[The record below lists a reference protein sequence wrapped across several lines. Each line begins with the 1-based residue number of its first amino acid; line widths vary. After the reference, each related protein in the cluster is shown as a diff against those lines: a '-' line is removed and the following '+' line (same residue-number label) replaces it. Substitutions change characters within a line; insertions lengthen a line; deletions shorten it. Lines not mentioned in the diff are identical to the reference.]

1 MQDRFAVIG
10 MGQFG
15 YRVAKQLT
23 SKGAEVLAIDK
34 DMDRVEMIKDD
45 VTYAVSLDSTD
56 IKALGS
62 QNLQDMDAV
71 LVAIGENIE
80 GLLLTT
86 VLLLELNVKRIVAR
100 AMTAQQRIILEKLG
114 VKEILSPEDEVGIMV
129 AEMLINPTMK
139 AFLQLPDDFE
149 IAEIQVPRKIIGKTL
164 DDIDLKENYTLQLIT
179 IKRLYEEY
187 AGDKKIMVEH
197 LLQTINRDTIIEGND
212 MLVVLGKSF
221 HVQKFIELNS

>member
-114 VKEILSPEDEVGIMV
+114 VQEILSPEDEVGIMV

-149 IAEIQVPRKIIGKTL
+149 IAEIQVPRKIIGKNL
-164 DDIDLKENYTLQLIT
+164 DDIDLRESYSLQLVT

-187 AGDKKIMVEH
+187 SADKKTMVEH
-197 LLQTINRDTIIEGND
+197 LVQTINRDTIIEGSD

>member
-15 YRVAKQLT
+15 FRVAKQLT
-23 SKGAEVLAIDK
+23 LKGTEVLAIDK
-34 DMDRVEMIKDD
+34 DIDRIETIKDE

-114 VKEILSPEDEVGIMV
+114 VQEILSPEDEVGVMV

-149 IAEIQVPRKIIGKTL
+149 IAEIQVPRKAIGKTL
-164 DDIDLKENYTLQLIT
+164 DELDLKENYGLQLVT

-187 AGDKKIMVEH
+187 EGERKVLAEH
-197 LLQTINRDTIIEGND
+197 LLQKINRDTIIANSD
-212 MLVVLGKSF
+212 MLIVLGKAF
-221 HVQKFIELNS
+221 QVQKFIELNS

>member
-15 YRVAKQLT
+15 FRVAKQLT

-34 DMDRVEMIKDD
+34 DFDLVEMIKDE

-100 AMTAQQRIILEKLG
+100 AMSDQQRIILEKLG
-114 VKEILSPEDEVGIMV
+114 VKEILSPEDEVGLMV
-129 AEMLINPTMK
+129 
-139 AFLQLPDDFE
+139 PDVRGLTLKDALYVLE
-149 IAEIQVPRKIIGKTL
+149 NQGLKVRPRGNGRV
-164 DDIDLKENYTLQLIT
+164 LKQSLKPGSRARKGRVIYIS
-179 IKRLYEEY
+179 
-187 AGDKKIMVEH
+187 
-197 LLQTINRDTIIEGND
+197 
-212 MLVVLGKSF
+212 LG
-221 HVQKFIELNS
+221 

>member
-15 YRVAKQLT
+15 FRVAKQLT

-34 DMDRVEMIKDD
+34 DFDLVEMIKDE

-100 AMTAQQRIILEKLG
+100 AMSDQQRIILEKLG
-114 VKEILSPEDEVGIMV
+114 VKEILSPEDEVGLMV

-139 AFLQLPDDFE
+139 AFLPLPDDFE
-149 IAEIQVPRKIIGKTL
+149 IAEIQVPRKIIGRSL
-164 DDIDLKENYTLQLIT
+164 DDIDLIDNYSLQLVT
-179 IKRLYEEY
+179 IKRLYEELD
-187 AGDKKIMVEH
+187 GEKKIFVEH
-197 LLQTINRDTIIEGND
+197 LVQKINRDTIIESND

-221 HVQKFIELNS
+221 QVQKFIELNA